1 MFRVF
6 EVIKSEADRYG
17 VPIVGSEIVGLTPL
31 QALVDVADHYLKLER
46 FDVSSILEKRVLDFF
61 SEGDN

>member
-1 MFRVF
+1 MLFR
-6 EVIKSEADRYG
+6 SYG